1 MTSAAKEA
9 GEWIVTLLIVIR
21 GSLAVWLFWGA
32 VVTLGKIKNRPAPVV
47 QEVPNNK
54 SE

>member
-9 GEWIVTLLIVIR
+9 GEWIVTLLIVIL

-32 VVTLGKIKNRPAPVV
+32 VVTLGKIKKPAGTGSPGG
-47 QEVPNNK
+47 